1 MNFRNSSSNLLRAL
15 TLNNAYTRTKGFPTL
30 ALSAAKLSSSAIREL
45 FLKVYV
51 YSNFCCYSCSG
62 YVRHGDASKRTRVP
76 WKLLDLWWCYWCYYR
91 SIHCVHQNF
100 LLRLTKLWTINSIG
114 QLQTETTKHN
124 EIRQLVLRA
133 SATVTNSR
141 SGHVSCFSGGSKIRC
156 DCDEYKSSSDA
167 FRSDLNLW
175 NRHRWPRCFGK
186 ASPLSQIVICSSQTQ
201 SVHFSLFLQRLPIG
215 TDFYE
220 R

>member
-1 MNFRNSSSNLLRAL
+1 MFA
-15 TLNNAYTRTKGFPTL
+15 TATRPSGL
-30 ALSAAKLSSSAIREL
+30 ASHENCWTCGDAIGVITVLSIAIIRI
-45 FLKVYV
+45 
-51 YSNFCCYSCSG
+51 FCCVWRSYE
-62 YVRHGDASKRTRVP
+62 RWTASVSFKQKQRNTR
-76 WKLLDLWWCYWCYYR
+76 LC
-91 SIHCVHQNF
+91 
-100 LLRLTKLWTINSIG
+100 
-114 QLQTETTKHN
+114 

-133 SATVTNSR
+133 SAAVTNSR
-141 SGHVSCFSGGSKIRC
+141 SGHVSCFSGGSKVRC
-156 DCDEYKSSSDA
+156 DCNEYKSSFDA